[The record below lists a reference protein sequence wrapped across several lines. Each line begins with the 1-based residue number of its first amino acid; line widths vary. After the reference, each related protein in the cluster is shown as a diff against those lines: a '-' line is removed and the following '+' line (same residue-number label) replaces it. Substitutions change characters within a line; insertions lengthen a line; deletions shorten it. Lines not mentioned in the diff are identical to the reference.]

1 MSIAGMRAGL
11 KANLQQGIAG
21 LRVAETIPDNPS
33 PPMAVISLDSID
45 YNGALNN
52 GLTTYNFTVQVIVAS
67 ASERNAQARL
77 DLYAEPVGDYS
88 VKAAIELDRTL
99 DGNVYDCKIDGVP
112 NIGSLLI
119 AETNY
124 LAAEFSVVA
133 YA

>member
-1 MSIAGMRAGL
+1 LSIAGMRAGL
-11 KANLQQGIAG
+11 KTNLQTITG

-33 PPMAVISLDSID
+33 PPIAVISLDSID
-45 YNGALNN
+45 YHGALNN
-52 GLTTYNFTVQVIVAS
+52 GINTYNFTVQVIVAS

-88 VKAAIELDRTL
+88 VRQAIELERTL
-99 DGNVYDCKIDGVP
+99 GGNAYDLKVSGVP
-112 NIGSLLI
+112 NVGSLLI

>member
-11 KANLQQGIAG
+11 RENLSAIPG
-21 LRVAETIPDNPS
+21 LRIAETIPDNPT

-45 YNGALNN
+45 YHGALNG
-52 GLTTYNFTVQVIVAS
+52 GLNTYNFTVQVIVTA

-77 DLYAEPVGDYS
+77 DLYAEPEGDYS
-88 VKAAIELDRTL
+88 VRQAIELERTL
-99 DGNVYDCKIDGVP
+99 GGNAYDCKVSGVP
-112 NIGSLLI
+112 NVGSLLI

>member
-1 MSIAGMRAGL
+1 MRAGI
-11 KANLQQGIAG
+11 KTNLQTITG

-33 PPMAVISLDSID
+33 PPIAVISLDSID
-45 YNGALNN
+45 YHNSLNN
-52 GLTTYNFTVQVIVAS
+52 GINTYNFTVQVIVAA

-77 DLYAEPVGDYS
+77 DLYSEPVGDYS
-88 VKAAIELDRTL
+88 VRQAIELERTL
-99 DGNVYDCKIDGVP
+99 GGNAYDCKVSGVP
-112 NIGSLLI
+112 NVGSLLI